1 MLVATGVPRSG
12 TSLLMQVLAAGGVPL
27 LADAARSPDSDN
39 PLGYFEWAPA
49 KRLPRESGWVGEA
62 RGRAVKVV
70 HALVPSLPPGPRY
83 RVLLVRRAWP
93 EVLASQAAMLAR
105 RGEGVPALADERLV
119 AVYEAQ
125 LAEVDA
131 WARARNAPLLEV
143 LHGRLLAAP
152 GAACAEIAAFVGG
165 GLDVAAM
172 ARAVV
177 PALHRRRGV

>member
-1 MLVATGVPRSG
+1 
-12 TSLLMQVLAAGGVPL
+12 MQVLGAGGVPL
-27 LADAARSPDSDN
+27 LADAARAPDADN

-49 KRLPRESGWVGEA
+49 KRLPRESGWVAGA

-83 RVLLVRRAWP
+83 RVLLVRRAWS

-105 RGEGVPALADERLV
+105 RGERAPDLADERLV

-125 LAEVDA
+125 LAELAA
-131 WARARNAPLLEV
+131 WALSREAPLLEV
-143 LHGRLLAAP
+143 LHARLLAAP
-152 GAACAEIAAFVGG
+152 EAACEEIAAFLGG